1 MIDDILLHAGGH
13 EGKMIKI
20 QNELRN
26 ILFDK
31 LKADFDVE
39 HDEIQFSIPPQRKF
53 GDISTTIPFVLAK
66 KTGEKPFL
74 IGKKLTEKLSG
85 KIPMISGIKIEGGG
99 FLNFTLNRDEFLRH
113 VLKKRNIRP
122 EKKNVKVI
130 VEHTSINPNKSAH
143 IGHIRNSSLGDTL
156 AKSLYFLGYD
166 VEVQNYLDDT
176 GIQVADV
183 VWGLLDHDGKSLDEI
198 MNMENLPML
207 LWKKYPYYSK
217 LISEDKKSGESRNL
231 VHKKIEEKEDPY
243 YSASSYISEV
253 VVKDHINLMERL
265 NIRYDSLVKESDI
278 IELKLFDEASKLLKD
293 KNIMYLSE
301 DPEKKGCWVINY
313 REENIEKIV
322 VRSNG
327 TATYIAKDIAYALW
341 KVGLLDKDFYF
352 REFYKYGNGKV
363 IHMSGFTGSG
373 LDINYGNG
381 DRVFTVIDVRQSYL
395 QKIISEEVI
404 KPLSGKGKEY
414 VHFSYEMVALTPGCV
429 AALGFELSEEEK
441 KKSFIEVS
449 GRKGMAISGEELIN
463 KLIEKSKGEIL
474 KRNPDLN
481 TDTIEAIAGDI
492 AVGALRYYMIKFNS
506 NSVISFDFDDALS
519 FEGDTG
525 PYMQYTMA
533 RINSIFRKLDE
544 PDIPNSNF
552 NTSLLNNVEAELY
565 FDILLHISLLEIQL
579 DHAVE
584 KREIS
589 SIASFSYQLCQK
601 LNQYYHQYPV
611 ISENNKDLQDLRVTL
626 LALFRENLLTL
637 FGIMGIPVPERM

>member
-1 MIDDILLHAGGH
+1 MA
-13 EGKMIKI
+13 
-20 QNELRN
+20 
-26 ILFDK
+26 
-31 LKADFDVE
+31 
-39 HDEIQFSIPPQRKF
+39 
-53 GDISTTIPFVLAK
+53 
-66 KTGEKPFL
+66 
-74 IGKKLTEKLSG
+74 
-85 KIPMISGIKIEGGG
+85 
-99 FLNFTLNRDEFLRH
+99 
-113 VLKKRNIRP
+113 
-122 EKKNVKVI
+122 
-130 VEHTSINPNKSAH
+130 
-143 IGHIRNSSLGDTL
+143 
-156 AKSLYFLGYD
+156 
-166 VEVQNYLDDT
+166 
-176 GIQVADV
+176 
-183 VWGLLDHDGKSLDEI
+183 
-198 MNMENLPML
+198 
-207 LWKKYPYYSK
+207 
-217 LISEDKKSGESRNL
+217 
-231 VHKKIEEKEDPY
+231 HKKIEEKEDPY

-253 VVKDHINLMERL
+253 VVKDHIDLMERL

-301 DPEKKGCWVINY
+301 DPEKNGCWVINY
-313 REENIEKIV
+313 SGENIEKIV

-363 IHMSGFTGSG
+363 IHISGFTGRG

-404 KPLSGKGKEY
+404 KPLSEKGKEKEY

-429 AALGFELSEEEK
+429 EALGFELLEEEK
-441 KKSFIEVS
+441 KKSYIEVS
-449 GRKGMAISGEELIN
+449 GRKGMAVSGEELID
-463 KLIEKSKGEIL
+463 KLIEKSKGEVL
-474 KRNPDLN
+474 KRNPDLSS
-481 TDTIEAIAGDI
+481 DSIDAIAGDI

-519 FEGDTG
+519 FEGETG
-525 PYMQYTMA
+525 PYMQYTIA

-544 PDIPNSNF
+544 PDITNINSNV
-552 NTSLLNNVEAELY
+552 SPMDNVEAELY

-589 SIASFSYQLCQK
+589 SIASHSYQLCQK

-611 ISENNKDLQDLRVTL
+611 ISENNEDLKDLRITL
-626 LALFRENLLTL
+626 LTLFRENLLTL